1 MEKDLI
7 DVIRRAVKEEVDP
20 INQSLEKMDSRL
32 DKMGNE
38 LGKMDNK
45 LQKMDSKLDRIEKRV
60 NATFEQTAV
69 LSEFRTETNERLDSI
84 ENAIKDIRS
93 DVSVANIIS
102 SKNRIDIEIL
112 KSAKKK

>member
-7 DVIRRAVKEEVDP
+7 DIIRNAVKEEVKP
-20 INQSLEKMDSRL
+20 FNQRLE
-32 DKMGNE
+32 
-38 LGKMDNK
+38 
-45 LQKMDSKLDRIEKRV
+45 KMDSKLDRIEKRV
-60 NATFEQTAV
+60 NATFEQNTV

>member
-7 DVIRRAVKEEVDP
+7 NVIRNAVKDEVNP
-20 INQSLEKMDSRL
+20 INQRLEKMDTRL
-32 DKMGNE
+32 E
-38 LGKMDNK
+38 
-45 LQKMDSKLDRIEKRV
+45 KMDSKLDRIEKRV

-112 KSAKKK
+112 KNVKKK